1 LLLLLAASVHLS
13 AHASSVSYAQ
23 FTIEPQTV
31 RGVIRIPLDDV
42 DLMLRLD
49 RDLDG
54 QVSPPELEAAHDT
67 VQRYVATHV
76 SIAAD
81 GVARPALVGGMAT
94 WRDAAQFEYLEVQ
107 LSSDVS
113 RRPAVVSIHSEMLVE
128 LYPGHKT
135 IGTIRV
141 GAATEQFVFDRT
153 SRYERRLARDRL
165 TTWALTI
172 GSLLA
177 LATLWMAR
185 RFGRVV
191 SSAAHKHRV
200 CLAVAT
206 LGVATAV
213 CADVIMSAAGLN
225 TTLKTMER
233 LTRQIASDP
242 ALRAADLFQLG
253 VEADGLAALMNQEVE
268 SHGMQEREL
277 LDLALVRTRE
287 LGIAIAYSRG
297 KKKFFYDGAAFA
309 EYLKLAPR
317 GPHAADAEFQLLSY
331 SFYQSL
337 ATDVAALTA
346 AADATGRF
354 LARYP
359 DFRGIAEVRLY
370 LAVDYRDLSREYRS
384 TGDAVNARKYERL
397 ARSEC
402 ERIVRRY
409 PRTDQADA
417 ARQLLAG
424 LR

>member
-1 LLLLLAASVHLS
+1 
-13 AHASSVSYAQ
+13 
-23 FTIEPQTV
+23 V
-31 RGVIRIPLDDV
+31 RGVVRIPLDDA

-49 RDLDG
+49 RDLNG

-67 VQRYVATHV
+67 VQRYVAAHV

-81 GVARPALVGGMAT
+81 GVVCPATVGGLAT

-107 LSSDVS
+107 LSSAVS
-113 RRPAVVSIHSEMLVE
+113 RRPAVVSIHSEVLVE

-135 IGTIRV
+135 LGTIRV
-141 GAATEQFVFDRT
+141 GASTEQFVFDRT
-153 SRYERRLARDRL
+153 SRYERRLAPDRW
-165 TTWALTI
+165 TTWALML
-172 GSLLA
+172 GGLLA
-177 LATLWMAR
+177 LGVLWMAR

-191 SSAAHKHRV
+191 SPGVHGHRV

-206 LGVATAV
+206 LGAATAV

-233 LTRQIASDP
+233 LTRQMASDP
-242 ALRAADLFQLG
+242 AARRAAELFQLG
-253 VEADGLAALMNQEVE
+253 VESDGLAALMNQEVE

-277 LDLALVRTRE
+277 LDLALARTRE
-287 LGIAIAYSRG
+287 LGIAIAYNRE
-297 KKKFFYDGAAFA
+297 KKKFFYDGAAFS
-309 EYLKLAPR
+309 EYLKVAPR
-317 GPHAADAEFQLLSY
+317 GPHAAAAEFQLLSY

-346 AADATGRF
+346 AAGAKERF

-359 DFRGIAEVRLY
+359 TFRGVAEVRLY
-370 LAVDYRDLSREYRS
+370 LAVDYRDLSRQYRS

-402 ERIVRRY
+402 ERIVRLY

-417 ARQLLAG
+417 ARQMLAG